1 MRKDPYKV
9 LGLDRTATDDEVKAA
24 YRELAK
30 KYHPDNYVG
39 SPLADLAQ
47 EKMKEINEAYDTV
60 SKQRQ
65 KAREE
70 RENAYYGSNESFS
83 GDERARFADI
93 RELINQRNFAEA
105 DVQLNAME
113 ESMRNAEWNYL
124 KGLIFVARGW
134 YFEASRYFSVA
145 CEMDPTNQEYKDAL
159 ENLKNTAAGYERRS
173 TEGSVCNF
181 CSTLLCMDCCCEAC
195 GGDFIRC
202 C

>member
-9 LGLDRTATDDEVKAA
+9 LGIDRTATDEEVKAA

-47 EKMKEINEAYDTV
+47 EKMKEINDAYDTV

-65 KAREE
+65 KQREE
-70 RENAYYGSNESFS
+70 RENAYYGANESFS
-83 GDERARFADI
+83 GEERAQFAEI
-93 RELINQRNFAEA
+93 RELINQRNFYEA
-105 DVQLNAME
+105 DVRLNAME
-113 ESMRNAEWNYL
+113 ESMRNAEWHYL
-124 KGLIFVARGW
+124 KGLVFSARGW
-134 YFEASRYFSVA
+134 YFEASRYFSTA
-145 CEMDPTNQEYKDAL
+145 CTMDPENEEYKAAL
-159 ENLKNTAAGYERRS
+159 ENLKATASGYERRGA
-173 TEGSVCNF
+173 ECGICDVCTALM
-181 CSTLLCMDCCCEAC
+181 CVDCCCESC